1 MPSAEKC
8 WLMPEEI
15 FNFVEEKYCL
25 TATEIFDYVK
35 EKCWLMPRVMK
46 GERIWKLT
54 ILILKL

>member
-8 WLMPEEI
+8 GL
-15 FNFVEEKYCL
+15 K
-25 TATEIFDYVK
+25 AREIFDYVK